1 MQPGGILAVNVA
13 ARTNSLLEDL
23 IKDVKKAFSAGDLE
37 DETLWKEKIKV
48 KEKEEENT
56 ARGNKSNSSSS
67 RNSSEAGQVEWNS
80 SMVYLLK
87 ASDETANTTL
97 LVIKGDVK
105 MKTLPSPSQ
114 GSTSTLKA
122 PVGKK
127 KAIRSVAA
135 DSSEATCKT
144 NREEIIQEWL
154 AVR

>member
-1 MQPGGILAVNVA
+1 MGPVFSDPSATYDVSLFQFPLKLRFKGKSGVVN
-13 ARTNSLLEDL
+13 R
-23 IKDVKKAFSAGDLE
+23 DVL
-37 DETLWKEKIKV
+37 V

-97 LVIKGDVK
+97 LVIKGGVK
-105 MKTLPSPSQ
+105 VKTLPSPSPSQ
-114 GSTSTLKA
+114 GGSLKA

-135 DSSEATCKT
+135 ESSEATCKT

>member
-1 MQPGGILAVNVA
+1 MNVA

-23 IKDVKKAFSAGDLE
+23 VKDVKKAFSAGDLE
-37 DETLWKEKIKV
+37 EELLWKEKIKV
-48 KEKEEENT
+48 KEKEEESIL
-56 ARGNKSNSSSS
+56 RGNNSSSS
-67 RNSSEAGQVEWNS
+67 RISSEAGSVEWNRS
-80 SMVYLLK
+80 IAYLLK

-97 LVIKGDVK
+97 LVIKGGMKV
-105 MKTLPSPSQ
+105 KTLPSPSPSQ
-114 GSTSTLKA
+114 GSSLKA

-135 DSSEATCKT
+135 ESSEATCKT